1 MTIIEYASY
10 DYTINETETQ
20 ENIIRAIDLGA
31 NIISVSQ
38 HSLSTIK
45 NITKSRNILFTCV
58 LDFPYGLSDSKSR
71 IFMANQIIKQKNDI
85 AFLDVMMPTKIIT
98 NRKYDKFREEIKNLL
113 ELCQPLNISIR
124 YILEYRMYSHEV
136 LTKVCQIL
144 KEFNLDTVFPSTG
157 TMIDN
162 IEDNLIACN
171 FLSTKTTVKPI
182 CTGNIFNNN
191 HVKIIKNMT
200 NLYGIRFFYISSLE
214 LFNKISV

>member
-10 DYTINETETQ
+10 DYTINENETQ
-20 ENIIRAIDLGA
+20 ENIIKAIELGA

-38 HSLSTIK
+38 YSLSTIK
-45 NITKSRNILFTCV
+45 NITKSRNILFACC

-71 IFMANQIIKQKNDI
+71 IFMANQIIKQKNDL
-85 AFLDVMMPTKIIT
+85 AFLDIMIPTKIIT

-136 LTKVCQIL
+136 LAKVCQIL

-182 CTGNIFNNN
+182 CTGNIFNSN

-200 NLYGIRFFYISSLE
+200 NLYGIRFFYTSGLE